1 MVEESTIN
9 PSKIWKET
17 SSSNESNGLENNKD
31 QLCENLEVAGVPSD
45 GGETNNQ
52 TPESNAQE
60 MSMSTLT
67 ETPDINNNISNPSPS
82 RMDVNGITFQLNN
95 SGKAICIPEP
105 IARRKLLNID
115 PIITDAADAEDGY
128 DSEGDLGPF

>member
-31 QLCENLEVAGVPSD
+31 QLRENLEVAGVPSD

-52 TPESNAQE
+52 TP
-60 MSMSTLT
+60 
-67 ETPDINNNISNPSPS
+67 
-82 RMDVNGITFQLNN
+82 
-95 SGKAICIPEP
+95 
-105 IARRKLLNID
+105 
-115 PIITDAADAEDGY
+115 
-128 DSEGDLGPF
+128 